1 MSLFMTD
8 EACSAEEAE
17 QALASRG
24 LGDGLP
30 VVPPTQARVD
40 AMLRDVQD
48 PDRVWGQVPPGMGN
62 LTTRAVA
69 YFSTIAG
76 CRPAELP
83 AVVGA
88 ARACLSP
95 EMNLL
100 GAQTTTG
107 TAATGLI
114 IHAQL
119 AEAIGANSGAGCLGP
134 GNRVN
139 ACVGRALALTL
150 RGVGSARPG
159 ITDMATTGQPAKYT
173 LCLAEA
179 PDGPLPGLA
188 TRREITGRAVTVFSV
203 SGMSEVIP
211 AGRGVTAE
219 EILEPVIEATVG
231 ATCAK
236 AGLDTVKPEEQLF
249 VLPPDLAGQLAR
261 LGYGLPEIQQYI
273 FGNGSAALSR
283 QVSRWRPGRLGD
295 GETGTLARSAE
306 DIHPVVAGGAGI
318 KIMYLPLWGNTRS
331 VTCAV
336 PGAL

>member
-24 LGDGLP
+24 LSDGLP
-30 VVPPTQARVD
+30 VVPPTKARVNV
-40 AMLRDVQD
+40 MLRDVQD

-69 YFSTIAG
+69 YFSTVAG

-100 GAQTTTG
+100 GSQTTTG
-107 TAATGLI
+107 TAAIGLI

-119 AEAIGANSGAGCLGP
+119 AEEIGANSGANCLGP

-150 RGVGSARPG
+150 RGVGSALPG

-173 LCLAEA
+173 MCFAEA
-179 PDGPLPGLA
+179 PDGPLPDLA
-188 TRREITGRAVTVFSV
+188 TRRGITGRAVTVFSV
-203 SGMSEVIP
+203 SGTSEVIP

-219 EILEPVIEATVG
+219 EILEPVIEAMVG

-249 VLPPDLAGQLAR
+249 VLPPDLAAQLAR
-261 LGYGLPEIQQYI
+261 LGYGLPEIQQYL
-273 FGNGSAALSR
+273 FGNGSEALSR
-283 QVSRWRPGRLGD
+283 QVSRWRPSRLSD
-295 GETGTLARSAE
+295 GGPGTLAKSAS
-306 DIHPVVAGGAGI
+306 DIHPVVAGGIGV
-318 KIMYLPLWGNTRS
+318 KIQYLPLWGNTRS
-331 VTCAV
+331 VTFAV
-336 PGAL
+336 PAAI

>member
-8 EACSAEEAE
+8 EACSAEAAE

-24 LGDGLP
+24 WSDGLP
-30 VVPPTQARVD
+30 VVPPTAARVN
-40 AMLRDVQD
+40 AMLRDVRD
-48 PDRVWGQVPPGMGN
+48 PDRVWGQVPPAMGN
-62 LTTRAVA
+62 LTTRAIA
-69 YFSTIAG
+69 YFSLIAG

-83 AVVGA
+83 VVVGA

-107 TAATGLI
+107 TAATGLV
-114 IHAQL
+114 IHTQL
-119 AEAIGANSGAGCLGP
+119 AEELGANSGASCLGP

-139 ACVGRALALTL
+139 ACIGRALTLTL
-150 RGVGSARPG
+150 RGVGSALPG

-173 LCLAEA
+173 MCFAEA

-188 TRREITGRAVTVFSV
+188 TRRGITGRAVTVFSV
-203 SGMSEVIP
+203 SGMAEVIP

-219 EILEPVIEATVG
+219 EILEPVIVAMVG

-236 AGLDTVKPEEQLF
+236 AGLDPVKPEEQLF
-249 VLPPDLAGQLAR
+249 VLPPDLAGQLVR
-261 LGYGLPEIQQYI
+261 LGYDLPEIQRYL
-273 FGNGSAALSR
+273 FGSGSQALSR

-295 GETGTLARSAE
+295 GETGTLARSAK

-331 VTCAV
+331 VTSTV